1 MAYKRNDSV
10 WACEITHNL
19 LPREELK
26 AIMARESRLL
36 SGKIAPESD
45 DEGTLITFEFGSDKK
60 TVNSYMMH
68 LPQYGRES
76 IVCMGQDNCAALRL
90 TLSLLELAKK
100 HKAITYHQIWNYED
114 ILNAIY
120 LTALGAKACPSLT
133 RELREFS
140 ATHAIDFALNSEK
153 GEAFNTEDDFYSM
166 PLLYMKEES
175 SASCGN
181 DITSNEVKFFLKHNK
196 LERKQ
201 LVCDETPRTNLLE
214 QSYIEWLLNPEKVI
228 RPKYKSPIAKHLITD
243 SLENVFKNF
252 NERNKVNSE
261 SLTLDF

>member
-1 MAYKRNDSV
+1 MAYERNDSV
-10 WACEITHNL
+10 WACEIAHNL

-26 AIMARESRLL
+26 AIMAREGRLL
-36 SGKIAPESD
+36 SGKIAPASD
-45 DEGTLITFEFGSDKK
+45 DDGSLITFEFSNDKK
-60 TVNSYMMH
+60 AINSYMMH

-76 IVCMGQDNCAALRL
+76 IVCMGQNNCAALRL
-90 TLSLLELAKK
+90 ILSLLELAKK
-100 HKAITYHQIWNYED
+100 HKAITYHQIWSYED

-153 GEAFNTEDDFYSM
+153 GEAFDTEDDFYSM
-166 PLLYMKEES
+166 PLLYMREEPY
-175 SASCGN
+175 ASCGN

-196 LERKQ
+196 LGRKQ
-201 LVCDETPRTNLLE
+201 LVYDETPRTNLLE
-214 QSYIEWLLNPEKVI
+214 QSYIEWLINPEKVI
-228 RPKYKSPIAKHLITD
+228 RPKYKSHIAKHLIAE

-252 NERNKVNSE
+252 NERNKINSG
-261 SLTLDF
+261 SLILDF

>member
-1 MAYKRNDSV
+1 MAYERNDSV
-10 WACEITHNL
+10 WACEIAHNL

-36 SGKIAPESD
+36 SGKIAPEGD
-45 DEGTLITFEFGSDKK
+45 DEGTLITFEFSSDKK
-60 TVNSYMMH
+60 TINSYMIY

-76 IVCMGQDNCAALRL
+76 IVCMGQGNCAALRL

-100 HKAITYHQIWNYED
+100 HKAITYHQIWSYED
-114 ILNAIY
+114 ILNALY

-153 GEAFNTEDDFYSM
+153 GEAFDTEDDFYSV
-166 PLLYMKEES
+166 PLLYMKEEPH
-175 SASCGN
+175 ASCGN

-196 LERKQ
+196 LGRKQ

-214 QSYIEWLLNPEKVI
+214 QSYIEWLLNPDRAI
-228 RPKYKSPIAKHLITD
+228 RPKYMSPIAKYLITD
-243 SLENVFKNF
+243 NLENVFKSF
-252 NERNKVNSE
+252 NERNKVNSN
-261 SLTLDF
+261 SLMLDF

>member
-1 MAYKRNDSV
+1 MAYERNDSV
-10 WACEITHNL
+10 WACEIAHNL

-36 SGKIAPESD
+36 SGKIALEGD

-60 TVNSYMMH
+60 TVNSYMLY

-76 IVCMGQDNCAALRL
+76 IVCMGQNNCAALRL

-100 HKAITYHQIWNYED
+100 HKAITYHQVWSYED

-153 GEAFNTEDDFYSM
+153 GEAFDTEDDFYSM
-166 PLLYMKEES
+166 PLLYMKEEPY
-175 SASCGN
+175 ASCGN

-196 LERKQ
+196 LGCKQ
-201 LVCDETPRTNLLE
+201 LVFDETPRTNLLE
-214 QSYIEWLLNPEKVI
+214 QSYIEWLLMPEQSA
-228 RPKYKSPIAKHLITD
+228 RPKYTSPIAKHLITD
-243 SLENVFKNF
+243 NLENVFKNF
-252 NERNKVNSE
+252 NKRNKVNSG
-261 SLTLDF
+261 SLILDF

>member
-1 MAYKRNDSV
+1 MAYKRNDTV
-10 WACEITHNL
+10 WACEIAHNL
-19 LPREELK
+19 LPRDELK

-76 IVCMGQDNCAALRL
+76 IVCMGQNNCTALRL

-100 HKAITYHQIWNYED
+100 HKAITYHQIWSYED
-114 ILNAIY
+114 ILNALY

-166 PLLYMKEES
+166 PLLYMKEEP

-228 RPKYKSPIAKHLITD
+228 RPKYKSPIAKQLIAD
-243 SLENVFKNF
+243 DLESVFKSF
-252 NERNKVNSE
+252 NERNKVNSN
-261 SLTLDF
+261 SLMLDF

>member
-36 SGKIAPESD
+36 SGKIAPESG

-100 HKAITYHQIWNYED
+100 HKAITYHQIWDYED

-140 ATHAIDFALNSEK
+140 ATHAIEFALNSEK
-153 GEAFNTEDDFYSM
+153 GEAFDTEDDFYSM
-166 PLLYMKEES
+166 PLLYMKEEPH
-175 SASCGN
+175 ASCGN
-181 DITSNEVKFFLKHNK
+181 DITSNEVRFFLKYNK
-196 LERKQ
+196 LGRKQ

-214 QSYIEWLLNPEKVI
+214 QSYIEWLLNPEKVTH
-228 RPKYKSPIAKHLITD
+228 PKYKSPIAKYLITD
-243 SLENVFKNF
+243 NLENVFKNF
-252 NERNKVNSE
+252 NERNKINSD
-261 SLTLDF
+261 SLMLDF